1 MAEINLNAP
10 ATLRW
15 ISKEVSHERVF
26 RSLQEAVRVA
36 MKELRKGEF
45 LSSEIT
51 TEDAHYRGDQI
62 VELHQTGGVAKRGYA
77 RF

>member
-1 MAEINLNAP
+1 MSGIDLNAP
-10 ATLRW
+10 ATLSW
-15 ISKEVSHERVF
+15 ISKEVKHERSF

-45 LSSEIT
+45 HSAWITSEAA
-51 TEDAHYRGDQI
+51 DYRGDQI
-62 VELHQTGGVAKRGYA
+62 VELHQTGSVARRGYA

>member
-1 MAEINLNAP
+1 MPDIDLNAP

-15 ISKEVSHERVF
+15 ISKEVSHERSF

-45 LSSEIT
+45 LSAQIT
-51 TEDAHYRGDQI
+51 TEGADYRGDQI
-62 VELHQTGGVAKRGYA
+62 VELHQTGGVAWRGYA

>member
-1 MAEINLNAP
+1 MSEINLNAP

-15 ISKEVSHERVF
+15 ISKEILHERSF
-26 RSLQEAVRVA
+26 MSLQEAVRVA

-45 LSSEIT
+45 LSAQIT
-51 TEDAHYRGDQI
+51 TERADYRGDQI
-62 VELHQTGGVAKRGYA
+62 VELHQTGGVARRGYA

>member
-1 MAEINLNAP
+1 MSEINLNAP

-15 ISKEVSHERVF
+15 ISKEILRERSF
-26 RSLQEAVRVA
+26 MSLQEAVRVA

-45 LSSEIT
+45 LSAQIT
-51 TEDAHYRGDQI
+51 TERADYRGDQI
-62 VELHQTGGVAKRGYA
+62 VELHQTGMVARRGYA